1 MSVLPI
7 LIWPD
12 PRLSEVCAPVGEIGE
27 NIRSLADDMLE
38 TMYDAQG
45 RGLAAPQVGVL
56 ARLFVMDASWKD
68 GVRAPSVCIDPKIL
82 ETSDETTGVEEGCL
96 SIPGIATE
104 VMRPAAL
111 RLAWT
116 TLEGE
121 RVIARLDGAQA
132 RIAFHEIDHLD
143 GVVTLDRL
151 SPKARAEAEAQY
163 ASA

>member
-1 MSVLPI
+1 
-7 LIWPD
+7 
-12 PRLSEVCAPVGEIGE
+12 VGEIGE
-27 NIRSLADDMLE
+27 DTRSLADDMLE

-56 ARLFVMDASWKD
+56 TRLFVMDATWKD

-82 ETSDETTGVEEGCL
+82 ETSDETTGMEEGCL
-96 SIPGIATE
+96 SIPGITTE

-132 RIAFHEIDHLD
+132 RIALHEIDHLD

-151 SPKARAEAEAQY
+151 SPEARAEAEAQY